1 MKKITLPIN
10 LSSKPISSVIWM
22 LMLIS
27 VMFIYP
33 SCDDDDDVSV
43 QQTPQV
49 SPETVLAW
57 NSQIQKAYTFT
68 PDEGFPPP
76 IISRFFAIYHVTMH
90 DALNSIKPNYETY
103 ASTVLNEAADPD
115 AAVTQAIYETLALL
129 GPQEGPHKLSIDS
142 LYNVLMGNV
151 EDGEAKTQ
159 GIELGKSVAQAVLA
173 KRSADAPYLQ
183 VAGYDPT
190 PPSGTEPGVYQYLPP
205 LNYALAGFHLMAPW
219 AMTSGKQFPVEEPY
233 AINSAEYTTDY
244 DEVMKLGELNSTEIT
259 EDQRELGIFWAENTS
274 RGWNNVATEILEK
287 PGNTPE
293 DAWEA
298 ARLFALLH
306 MAIADAYISVFDSK
320 MHYNY
325 WRPITAIH
333 EGENDGNQDTQ
344 GNPDWQA
351 TLATPPVGEYPS
363 AHALTGSAAGQI
375 LIRHF
380 GTSNISFTLDS
391 GYSPNIRSFTNINEA
406 IRENSLS
413 RIYIGYHFRKA
424 VDVGE
429 EAGYE
434 LGDFIY
440 SNALKTSVN

>member
-1 MKKITLPIN
+1 MIIPI
-10 LSSKPISSVIWM
+10 
-22 LMLIS
+22 
-27 VMFIYP
+27 MFVYQ
-33 SCDDDDDVSV
+33 SCDDDDPPVNID
-43 QQTPQV
+43 QPTEV
-49 SPETVLAW
+49 SPEVVLKW
-57 NSQIQKAYTFT
+57 NAQIQKAYTFT
-68 PDEGFPPP
+68 PDGGFPPP
-76 IISRFFAIYHVTMH
+76 IISRVFAIYHVAMH
-90 DALNSIKPNYETY
+90 DALNSIEPNYDTY
-103 ASTVLNEAADPD
+103 ASTVLNKEADPD
-115 AAVTQAIYETLALL
+115 AAVTQAVYEALTLL

-173 KRSADAPYLQ
+173 IRSADVPYLQ
-183 VAGYDPT
+183 VAGFDPT
-190 PPSGTEPGVYQYLPP
+190 PPSGTEPGQFKYLPP
-205 LNYALAGFHLMAPW
+205 LNYALAGFHLMTPW
-219 AMTSGKQFPVEEPY
+219 AMTGGKQFPVEAPY

-244 DEVMKLGELNSTEIT
+244 NEVMKLGELNSTEIT

-274 RGWNNVATEILEK
+274 RGWNNVAAEILRK

-306 MAIADAYISVFDSK
+306 IAIADAYISVFDSK

-333 EGENDGNQDTQ
+333 EGENDGNPDTH

-363 AHALTGSAAGQI
+363 AHALTGSAAGQV

-380 GTSNISFTLDS
+380 GTSNISFSQDS
-391 GYSPNIRSFTNINEA
+391 GYSSSIRSFTSIDEA

-424 VDVGE
+424 IDVGE
-429 EAGYE
+429 EAGYK
-434 LGDFIY
+434 LGDFVY
-440 SNALKTSVN
+440 DNALQARVN